1 MYQQYDK
8 AVQTV
13 LDYLV
18 EQGFSQTPC
27 EDFRRASREFRRYL
41 QAESLEFSLRWLR
54 RGLTLSN
61 QVFQSGSLYP
71 SAGLLPWQT
80 MQRGMGPSQTDG
92 FLIFSKSSQVFFSV
106 FLRLLSTGCPQQYPS
121 RPAHRRARSDPHPLA
136 RLSLVALARPAWK
149 AYLQV

>member
-92 FLIFSKSSQVFFSV
+92 FLMRIGRTNAVHQIVFSICSTPISSGAGRTATSHQHRTWIATRACGFSFF
-106 FLRLLSTGCPQQYPS
+106 CN
-121 RPAHRRARSDPHPLA
+121 RRR
-136 RLSLVALARPAWK
+136 
-149 AYLQV
+149 